1 MEECRFETSEL
12 QASFMMSTPL
22 WSNSWILCNAADS
35 AGNIQIQHVAG
46 IMYVALPNVE
56 MNQPGNLVDLEVV
69 GDGLFS
75 ALSSSLPS
83 GEPSLMVNGAIR
95 DLFVSSGRLIQSQ
108 VSSLSISL
116 FEHFSLF
123 KSPLLFF

>member
-108 VSSLSISL
+108 
-116 FEHFSLF
+116 ED
-123 KSPLLFF
+123 